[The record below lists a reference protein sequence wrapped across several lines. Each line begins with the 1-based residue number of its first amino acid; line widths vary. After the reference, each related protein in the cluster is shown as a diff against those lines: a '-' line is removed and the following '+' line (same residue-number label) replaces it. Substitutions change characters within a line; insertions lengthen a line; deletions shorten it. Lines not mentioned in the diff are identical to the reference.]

1 MKDLAQRIDLT
12 LLKADATEED
22 IKKLCE
28 DAKKFNFRGV
38 CVNLDRIKLCSN
50 ELLGFNDIN
59 LISVIDF
66 PLGAGGL
73 ETKAYQARIANCL
86 GANEIDAVMNIGAFR
101 DGDYRTAFDEIKALV
116 SIFRCRVKVIAETGY
131 WDLNQALKAAELVE
145 QSGAFC
151 FKTSTGF
158 EPQTTVKQKAIYIKE
173 VKNKFP
179 NLKVKAAGGVR
190 TLKDIKLLS
199 SAGADIFGISAPFAR
214 KILEEMK

>member
-12 LLKADATEED
+12 LLKANATEED

-38 CVNLDRIKLCSN
+38 CVNLNRIKLCSN
-50 ELLGFNDIN
+50 ELFGSDIN

-66 PLGAGGL
+66 PLGESGL
-73 ETKAYQARIANCL
+73 ETKAYQARIANGL
-86 GANEIDAVMNIGAFR
+86 GADEIDTVMNIGAFK
-101 DGDYRTAFDEIKALV
+101 DGDYGTVLNELKALS
-116 SIFRCRVKVIAETGY
+116 SIFRRNVKVIVETGH
-131 WDLNQALKAAELVE
+131 WDLNQALKAAELIE
-145 QSGAFC
+145 RSGAFC

-179 NLKVKAAGGVR
+179 NLKVKAAGGIR

-199 SAGADIFGISAPFAR
+199 SVGADIFGISAPYAQ
-214 KILEEMK
+214 KILEEIK